1 MLHRDAIKAYQTAEQ
16 EFLVEGADPHG
27 LVKILYTE
35 LLASL
40 ERAADALKRNDF
52 VMKSSSLSKAL
63 TILHV
68 LASSLDFERGGEIAT
83 SLAQLYDWARRKV
96 IAASSSNACAEIA
109 DVQKTVAEIA
119 SAWDQIA
126 HTRAA

>member
-40 ERAADALKRNDF
+40 DRAAEALESKDF
-52 VMKSSSLSKAL
+52 VMKSNSLSKAL
-63 TILHV
+63 TILHL

-96 IAASSSNACAEIA
+96 IAASSSNAHAEIG
-109 DVQKTVAEIA
+109 DVQKTMAEIA

-126 HTRAA
+126 HTKAA

>member
-40 ERAADALKRNDF
+40 DRAAEA
-52 VMKSSSLSKAL
+52 
-63 TILHV
+63 
-68 LASSLDFERGGEIAT
+68 LDFERGGEIAT

-96 IAASSSNACAEIA
+96 IAASSSNAHA
-109 DVQKTVAEIA
+109 DIGDVRKTMAEIA

-126 HTRAA
+126 HTKAA

>member
-16 EFLVEGADPHG
+16 EFLVEGADPHS

-40 ERAADALKRNDF
+40 ERAAEAVERKDF
-52 VMKSSSLSKAL
+52 VAKSNSLSKSL

-96 IAASSSNACAEIA
+96 IAASSSNARAELA

-126 HTRAA
+126 QTKAA

>member
-16 EFLVEGADPHG
+16 EFLVEGADPHS

-40 ERAADALKRNDF
+40 DRACEALERKDF
-52 VMKSSSLSKAL
+52 VMKSTHLSKAL

-83 SLAQLYDWARRKV
+83 SLSQLYDWARRKV
-96 IAASSSNACAEIA
+96 IAASSSNVRAEIT
-109 DVQKTVAEIA
+109 DVQKTVSEIA

-126 HTRAA
+126 QGKAA